1 MGKEDLI
8 GGALWEQYSQKVSE
22 RMNNP
27 VHRGEITEAEAKT
40 LGARLIIVDWGA
52 EACGD
57 AVRLF
62 WAVDPKTNRILAA
75 RFKSFGCGTAIASSD
90 MMAELTIGKTV
101 DEAVKI
107 TNIDVEK
114 ALRDDESTPAIPPQK
129 MHCSVM
135 AYDVIKKAAAT
146 YKGVDMASL
155 DDQEI
160 VCSCARVSLGT
171 IRDVIRINDLKTVE
185 EITQFTKAGA
195 FCKSCVRPGGHE
207 KRNRYL
213 VDILRETR
221 DEIEREKRQPLPE
234 SGRFRSLT
242 IVQKLREVE
251 KKLDSNVRPMLA
263 ADGGNI
269 EVVDIRD
276 ADGTVDVF
284 VRYFGACRGCAA
296 SRTGTLYVIEEQLKK
311 EVDESIRVIIVP

>member
-27 VHRGEITEAEAKT
+27 IHRGEITEAEAKA
-40 LGARLIIVDWGA
+40 LGARLVIVDWGA

-62 WAVDPKTNRILAA
+62 WAVDPKTNRIRDA

-101 DEAVKI
+101 DEAIKI